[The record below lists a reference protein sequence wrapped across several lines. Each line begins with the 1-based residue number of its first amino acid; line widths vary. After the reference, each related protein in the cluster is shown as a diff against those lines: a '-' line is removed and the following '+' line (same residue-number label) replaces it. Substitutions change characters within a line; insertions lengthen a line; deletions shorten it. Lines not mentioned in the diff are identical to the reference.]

1 MGSDGAIAVGV
12 EPKQKALLE
21 FNAFNVNNLAKWKLN
36 KLLCYWLNEKLTT
49 LNFFVDFDIS

>member
-36 KLLCYWLNEKLTT
+36 KLLCY
-49 LNFFVDFDIS
+49 